1 MRSVAELLPLFQE
14 AIAKHSPTRGT
25 YFRNRRFT
33 SVISHNETSCSP
45 QPISVSGLRVIQDL
59 RMLAG

>member
-1 MRSVAELLPLFQE
+1 VEHAPF
-14 AIAKHSPTRGT
+14 TR
-25 YFRNRRFT
+25 
-33 SVISHNETSCSP
+33 VISHSETSCSP